1 MINKRLNFVKQ
12 MGMENFDRF
21 DLNQITDKIKVKKVS
36 SSNKI
41 NKYMVD
47 TNSKVKCFFEKTDNN
62 KIISYK
68 TNSNDNYLI
77 NNEQFDSFKLGDV
90 EVIKD
95 IINNNHISYKKFI
108 KDILIESYEEYNKG
122 NHIIKIF
129 SDDVYLVIY
138 TYTKDD
144 IIHTI
149 SMYISKEEYNALDI
163 SNVSNLEDINPIGQW
178 SSISTLNDGRISTE
192 FNSNL
197 SYKRYFY
204 NNDKTLLG
212 FILMDSI
219 KDKIIE
225 VYKTETGFMSSETS
239 ISTGMCKIALPSGIK
254 YDVSSTI
261 PRHKLYD
268 DPIIN
273 SIEIENIDDKNILIS
288 NKHGKY
294 ESYTNENVVFNK
306 YNDGTTS
313 KYIHDNGN
321 DIMLYYTIG
330 NEEITITHNDNKINK
345 FIMSNIGIYNTSS
358 INYGLYL
365 DKFINKILYTDKYT
379 NKEVLND
386 GTMIIYR
393 LNGMISKIDVVS
405 TDNQNNRLEESF
417 IFSLDGSMVNIKQY
431 FYHNNILFTTNII

>member
-41 NKYMVD
+41 NKYIVD

-254 YDVSSTI
+254 YDV
-261 PRHKLYD
+261 
-268 DPIIN
+268 
-273 SIEIENIDDKNILIS
+273 
-288 NKHGKY
+288 
-294 ESYTNENVVFNK
+294 
-306 YNDGTTS
+306 
-313 KYIHDNGN
+313 
-321 DIMLYYTIG
+321 
-330 NEEITITHNDNKINK
+330 
-345 FIMSNIGIYNTSS
+345 
-358 INYGLYL
+358 
-365 DKFINKILYTDKYT
+365 
-379 NKEVLND
+379 
-386 GTMIIYR
+386 
-393 LNGMISKIDVVS
+393 
-405 TDNQNNRLEESF
+405 
-417 IFSLDGSMVNIKQY
+417 
-431 FYHNNILFTTNII
+431 